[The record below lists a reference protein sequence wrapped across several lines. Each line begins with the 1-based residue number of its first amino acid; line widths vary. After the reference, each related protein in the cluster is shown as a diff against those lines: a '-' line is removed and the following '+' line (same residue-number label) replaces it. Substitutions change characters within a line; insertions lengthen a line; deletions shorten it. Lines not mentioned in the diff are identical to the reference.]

1 MKKKVA
7 ALIVTLSMA
16 ATLFVSGC
24 NIQVVDDVDASTN
37 SNTNTSES
45 IKDNESLVLVEEGEP
60 YSGYQIYA
68 DKETGVMYL
77 WMWNNNK
84 GGLTVMLNED
94 GSPKIWD
101 GFTETND

>member
-7 ALIVTLSMA
+7 ALIVTSIIT

-24 NIQVVDDVDASTN
+24 NIQIVDDVDSSSN
-37 SNTNTSES
+37 SNTSTSES
-45 IKDNESLVLVEEGEP
+45 LKDESLVLVEKGTP

-77 WMWNNNK
+77 WMWSNNR

-101 GFTETND
+101 EFMDTNE